1 MAALPSGVLGPVE
14 CWAFCRLDFWFF
26 SETIIWN
33 LPSDGE
39 NIWDLRDASG
49 NYFVRQICQRA
60 PYVKLVCVTYYKP
73 WDWVVGIGLPEKEA
87 TEVPRRRHRGGP
99 HHREGPG

>member
-1 MAALPSGVLGPVE
+1 MVARVRRPQVRALKRMAALPSGVLGPVE

-60 PYVKLVCVTYYKP
+60 LT
-73 WDWVVGIGLPEKEA
+73 L
-87 TEVPRRRHRGGP
+87 
-99 HHREGPG
+99 GPGETALVRSVCAVTAPERVN